1 MKTQHSHVKLSAT
14 VPGPLLDRIDALVNA
29 KEYPSR
35 SAVIEEALERI
46 LRERMDA
53 LIEAEAAKLDRAE
66 EKALAEEGM
75 DDYAT
80 LAGEEGRF

>member
-14 VPGPLLDRIDALVNA
+14 VPGLLLNRIDALVKA

-53 LIEAEAAKLDRAE
+53 LIEAEAAKLNRAE

-75 DDYAT
+75 DDYAA
-80 LAGEEGRF
+80 LAGEEGQF

>member
-14 VPGPLLDRIDALVNA
+14 VPGWLLDRIDALVKA

-35 SAVIEEALERI
+35 SAAIEEALERI
-46 LRERMDA
+46 LRQRMDA

-66 EKALAEEGM
+66 ERALAEEGM
-75 DDYAT
+75 DHYAS